1 MQISKKSKS
10 NIPWVEKYRP
20 ITIEDLVLDDC
31 VLNNIKKI
39 VEEKNMPNIIFAG
52 IPGVG
57 KTTTI
62 LCIARQLL
70 GKYMDQ
76 AVLEL
81 NASDERGI
89 KTVQESIIYFCKK
102 KMDIPAEKDITYA
115 KHKIILLDEA
125 DNMTIKAQQLINNL
139 METYHHTTR
148 FAFTCNN
155 SSDIIEAIQSR
166 CLILRYVR
174 LTNEQITKRLKY
186 ICSVEKINYT
196 EDGLETLIANAQG
209 DLRKAINNLQLV
221 YNGYIDITTDN
232 VYKLCDKPHP
242 TTIKNIFLACYK
254 KNLKDALSQLDELRS
269 SGYCGSDIC
278 ISMTNTLKSTKIDEI
293 DEETKIKYLE
303 DISKT
308 CIIISKGLDK
318 PLQLTG
324 CIAKLCT

>member
-1 MQISKKSKS
+1 MKKNKT

-20 ITIEDLVLDDC
+20 KTIDDI
-31 VLNNIKKI
+31 VLNNSVFNNIKR
-39 VEEKNMPNIIFAG
+39 VVDEKDMPNIIITG
-52 IPGVG
+52 VPGVG

-62 LCIARQLL
+62 LCLAKQLL
-70 GKYMDQ
+70 GKYADQ
-76 AVLEL
+76 GVLEL

-102 KMDIPAEKDITYA
+102 KLDIIDDPDRTYA

-125 DNMTIKAQQLINNL
+125 DNMTVKAQQLINTL
-139 METYHHTTR
+139 METYHSTTR
-148 FAFTCNN
+148 FAFTCNK

-174 LTNEQITKRLKY
+174 LTNDNIISRLKQ
-186 ICSVEKINYT
+186 ICSIENIKFT
-196 EDGLETLIANAQG
+196 EEGLECLVVNAQG

-221 YNGYIDITTDN
+221 FNGFGEINSDN

-242 TTIKNIFLACYK
+242 TIIKNIFIACYNKDLK
-254 KNLKDALSQLDELRS
+254 KALTQLDELRS

-324 CIAKLCT
+324 CIAKLCLS